1 MAAASE
7 LRRAAK
13 SLVERAPLSIV
24 SHYSA
29 QDSAARLTAL
39 IREGRLEP
47 SLVAEATADGVS
59 MRRASGE
66 TVLAAAWKPDESG
79 ARLEGEFFPSVGTQ
93 RLLKLVSAFLG
104 VLVLMA
110 GWVLVQDG
118 PAPLKVATGLFAA
131 LSILAFP
138 LFVAGLASQ
147 RAAREAT
154 IARAMRRALTRE

>member
-1 MAAASE
+1 MFKRILIANRGE
-7 LRRAAK
+7 
-13 SLVERAPLSIV
+13 I
-24 SHYSA
+24 
-29 QDSAARLTAL
+29 AARIARTC
-39 IREGRLEP
+39 RELGI
-47 SLVAEATADGVS
+47 
-59 MRRASGE
+59 E
-66 TVLAAAWKPDESG
+66 TVLAASWKPDESG